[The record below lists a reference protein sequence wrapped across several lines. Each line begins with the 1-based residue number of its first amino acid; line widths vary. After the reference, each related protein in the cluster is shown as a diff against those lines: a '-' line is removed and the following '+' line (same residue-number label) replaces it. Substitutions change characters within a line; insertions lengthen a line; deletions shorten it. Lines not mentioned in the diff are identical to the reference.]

1 MAGRPPGALHLKTIL
16 VPVDFSDASREA
28 LEYAVSFARQ
38 FGARITLLHVAQA
51 YFCASE
57 FAYMPVEETEMHA
70 RMRRRLQTLALEKV
84 DPELMGGT
92 LVRDGSPFDQ
102 ITKAAREIRADV
114 IIINTHGYTGL
125 KHILMGSTAEMVVRY
140 APCPV
145 FVVRAPQYD
154 FA

>member
-1 MAGRPPGALHLKTIL
+1 
-16 VPVDFSDASREA
+16 
-28 LEYAVSFARQ
+28 
-38 FGARITLLHVAQA
+38 
-51 YFCASE
+51 
-57 FAYMPVEETEMHA
+57 
-70 RMRRRLQTLALEKV
+70 MRRRLQTLALEKV